1 MGPQLLIAGR
11 SSLNS
16 NRQAADRSCVA
27 ATLSSMVNPDTTA
40 DGLPTRRELTVL
52 TVILA
57 VVIASVLL
65 LIVASGQVAAALT
78 GPS

>member
-1 MGPQLLIAGR
+1 M
-11 SSLNS
+11 
-16 NRQAADRSCVA
+16 A

-40 DGLPTRRELTVL
+40 EAARLPTRRELTVL
-52 TVILA
+52 AVILA

>member
-1 MGPQLLIAGR
+1 M
-11 SSLNS
+11 
-16 NRQAADRSCVA
+16 A
-27 ATLSSMVNPDTTA
+27 ATVSCMVNPDTTA
-40 DGLPTRRELTVL
+40 ATDGLPTRRELTVL
-52 TVILA
+52 ALILA

>member
-1 MGPQLLIAGR
+1 MAGR
-11 SSLNS
+11 YSLNS
-16 NRQAADRSCVA
+16 NRQAADKSCVA

-40 DGLPTRRELTVL
+40 EDDGLPTRRELTVL
-52 TVILA
+52 TLILA

-65 LIVASGQVAAALT
+65 LIVASGRVAAALT

>member
-1 MGPQLLIAGR
+1 M
-11 SSLNS
+11 
-16 NRQAADRSCVA
+16 A

-40 DGLPTRRELTVL
+40 EAEGLPTRRELTVL
-52 TVILA
+52 AVILA
-57 VVIASVLL
+57 VVIASVLS